1 MQATRR
7 YGNIQRVQF
16 NRLIE
21 KGKEILKKYKFH
33 LRDIEGIF
41 PMMPALVQVAT
52 NQMKGCNKWG
62 KKFRQKFNTRDK
74 LKTNLL
80 RIETKHNEELNLQ
93 ISTSEF
99 QKIYRNRKTLN
110 FDNKLSFF
118 QFLINRNNTYTNQKL
133 ATFKEWISPL
143 CTFCKQQEENINHL
157 FWNCPITSN
166 FITQCIRFLFFNYEG
181 FNQINRKLNK
191 ENFIFGI
198 KNESYTTIDNLVLM
212 MIKKFIWNKR
222 CKEEIP
228 NINQFKSYLKT
239 ELTHYMNVNLT
250 PKPDIR
256 LKIMDSKP
264 FQDFIN
270 QL

>member
-1 MQATRR
+1 MQLLWKTFQGHPGFRISYQWKSFSEARICGTLSLLQVELHCQEWPRWSFFELW
-7 YGNIQRVQF
+7 NTQEV
-16 NRLIE
+16 E
-21 KGKEILKKYKFH
+21 KVTY
-33 LRDIEGIF
+33 
-41 PMMPALVQVAT
+41 
-52 NQMKGCNKWG
+52 NNY
-62 KKFRQKFNTRDK
+62 
-74 LKTNLL
+74 
-80 RIETKHNEELNLQ
+80 
-93 ISTSEF
+93 TS
-99 QKIYRNRKTLN
+99 
-110 FDNKLSFF
+110 KLSFF

-166 FITQCIRFLFFNYEG
+166 FITQCIRFLYFKYEG

-198 KNESYTTIDNLVLM
+198 RNESYTTIDNLVLM

-228 NINQFKSYLKT
+228 TINQFKSYLKT